1 MSKRASGVSAGASVV
16 LLLESV
22 MASAVMSR
30 GGVGGGIGGRD
41 VAGFRFRSPDLRGDV
56 DDKEQVCLAVG
67 EQGLNWKGWWLSRRR
82 VRNGKRGGFEGCNVR
97 IHLAAHVAHLLARVE
112 RLGTGR

>member
-41 VAGFRFRSPDLRGDV
+41 
-56 DDKEQVCLAVG
+56 EQS
-67 EQGLNWKGWWLSRRR
+67 WR
-82 VRNGKRGGFEGCNVR
+82 
-97 IHLAAHVAHLLARVE
+97 AARK
-112 RLGTGR
+112 